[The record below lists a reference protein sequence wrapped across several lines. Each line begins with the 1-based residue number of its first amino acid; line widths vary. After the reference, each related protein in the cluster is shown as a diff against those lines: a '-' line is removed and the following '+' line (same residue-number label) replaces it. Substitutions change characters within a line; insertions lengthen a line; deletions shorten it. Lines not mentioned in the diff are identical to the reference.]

1 MNSDDWLEDDFI
13 EKVSKISKYD
23 LIAGSCMVH
32 YQKNNFVRKCR
43 NFNFLP
49 IFMPVM
55 DPSLCIKAS
64 VFRKIGIYRER
75 FLVAAD
81 HDFVFRAYEM
91 GYRFKILS
99 DVLVNVRMGGFAY
112 QNKEKAFLE
121 QLELAR
127 ERSPFP
133 IPEFAYLYR
142 LLKLP
147 RFRIFDFL

>member
-13 EKVSKISKYD
+13 EKVSKFSKYD

-43 NFNFLP
+43 SFKFLP

-55 DPSLCIKAS
+55 DPSLFIKAS
-64 VFRKIGIYRER
+64 VFREIGIYRER

-81 HDFVFRAYEM
+81 HDFVFRAHEM
-91 GYRFKILS
+91 GYRFKILNEI
-99 DVLVNVRMGGFAY
+99 LVNVKMGGFAY

-133 IPEFAYLYR
+133 IPELAYLYR